1 MDTGARLCL
10 LQPAPN
16 QNQDSLERSQVHSKI
31 PGGGGGVS
39 DTGLPVFVRGS
50 HELSHGIHVLVQY
63 PLLDLDW
70 P

>member
-1 MDTGARLCL
+1 M
-10 LQPAPN
+10 
-16 QNQDSLERSQVHSKI
+16 HSKAL
-31 PGGGGGVS
+31 GGGGGVS

-70 P
+70 SGYLLTCNYRIWQK